1 MVNIF
6 FSGVF
11 LMFVAFSA
19 DARPQFQ
26 NDLVEVDGFVFDGP
40 VERSNKFPNNNRR
53 TFPDFP
59 PPNPNPEI
67 TGTTTTTPS
76 PDMTR
81 CLQNCPVRKL
91 KYFLFESSNF
101 EWAIRGIHYRKL
113 TRNYGEKFLT
123 ILGFTFTSLS
133 VTEDDDLSGL

>member
-1 MVNIF
+1 MEKTGFTYALI
-6 FSGVF
+6 GVF

-81 CLQNCPVRKL
+81 CLQNCPVTAQ
-91 KYFLFESSNF
+91 YNPHE
-101 EWAIRGIHYRKL
+101 H
-113 TRNYGEKFLT
+113 
-123 ILGFTFTSLS
+123 IL
-133 VTEDDDLSGL
+133 E